1 MAERTAN
8 THPDGANTAQ
18 HQLLDALTAHD
29 GRLIDIQ
36 LARETG
42 RPRDATPG
50 TALAHRLDCREAW
63 AARQSAAHSTHTVGA
78 APIADTGDV
87 VHPAAEEDEPVYVV
101 APRSEWPTSTTRL
114 IDRLVAG
121 RPMTHADH
129 RDLIAASRA
138 SGARL
143 LAASRARSAGAAP
156 VSTRTGR

>member
-1 MAERTAN
+1 
-8 THPDGANTAQ
+8 
-18 HQLLDALTAHD
+18 
-29 GRLIDIQ
+29 
-36 LARETG
+36 
-42 RPRDATPG
+42 
-50 TALAHRLDCREAW
+50 
-63 AARQSAAHSTHTVGA
+63 
-78 APIADTGDV
+78 
-87 VHPAAEEDEPVYVV
+87 VV